1 MIYSIAKIFQ
11 AITYWP
17 IYLLLKFFVCF
28 EVNGQE
34 NLKGLENKAIIFASN
49 HTSYIDGPICAA
61 AMPRNGFYPK
71 DFFPIRF
78 LAMEKYFKWYYLIVA
93 LYVWING
100 SIKIFK
106 AGGDL
111 EKALADTIK
120 ALENN
125 NRVWI
130 YPEGG
135 ITKDGSIRSGKRGI
149 AYLHQRTGAPIV
161 PVCLNGTFKI
171 LSFKTLFFAKKVKIN
186 IGKPIY
192 SLSDLTLEEGTD
204 KIMSEISKLK
214 NIKEVI
220 CQL

>member
-1 MIYSIAKIFQ
+1 MYKIAKIFQ

-17 IYLLLKFFVCF
+17 IYLLLKFFVFF
-28 EVNGQE
+28 EIKGQE
-34 NLKGLENKAIIFASN
+34 NLRGLENKAVIFASN

-78 LAMEKYFKWYYLIVA
+78 LAMEKYFKWYYLVVSW
-93 LYVWING
+93 YVWING

-106 AGGDL
+106 ASGDL
-111 EKALADTIK
+111 KKALVDTIK
-120 ALENN
+120 ALENKN
-125 NRVWI
+125 HVWI

-135 ITKDGSIRSGKRGI
+135 ITKDGELRQGKRGI
-149 AYLHQRTGAPIV
+149 AYLHQRTESPIV

-171 LSFKTLFFAKKVKIN
+171 LSFKTLVFGKKVKIN

-192 SLSDLTLEEGTD
+192 NLGNDSLEQNVE
-204 KIMSEISKLK
+204 KIMQEIK
-214 NIKEVI
+214 N
-220 CQL
+220 LRLS